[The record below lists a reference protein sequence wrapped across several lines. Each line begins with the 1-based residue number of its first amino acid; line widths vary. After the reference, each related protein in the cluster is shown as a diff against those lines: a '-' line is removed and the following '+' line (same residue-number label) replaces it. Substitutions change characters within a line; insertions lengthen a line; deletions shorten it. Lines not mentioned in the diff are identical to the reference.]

1 LCKIDTARATLTVF
15 PRPIPR
21 HRTLRGLALFALI
34 SSAACSSA
42 PAPAPALAAPAPG
55 VSADIAWLASPLLEG
70 RATGSA
76 GNDSAALYIARTY
89 VQIGLP
95 GAFPSIRCEV
105 APCDARYD
113 QLFIPPPGA
122 LQEAGIRPDAA
133 GRNMGAIV
141 PGSDS
146 LLHSQYVVIGAHFD
160 HLGRTGFGAMDRRT
174 PNEPHLGADDNASG
188 TAAVLELARRLA
200 RRPVRRSVV
209 LVNFGA
215 EELGLYGSRA
225 FVVRPPVKLDSVVAM
240 INIDMVGRLRRDRVY
255 VYGLRENREWKR
267 WLAEANATVHL
278 TPELHDEP
286 GLQGTAS
293 DHDNFSAV
301 GIPSIHFTT
310 GTHAEYHTADDK
322 WETIDINGEMRVIT
336 LIENLIRILGDVPN
350 VGAPL
355 RR

>member
-1 LCKIDTARATLTVF
+1 M
-15 PRPIPR
+15 
-21 HRTLRGLALFALI
+21 LI
-34 SSAACSSA
+34 SGAACSSA
-42 PAPAPALAAPAPG
+42 PPPAAALAAPTPG

-76 GNDSAALYIARTY
+76 GNDSAALYIARSY
-89 VQIGLP
+89 VQIGLA
-95 GAFPSIRCEV
+95 GLFPSIRCEV
-105 APCDARYD
+105 APCDTRYD
-113 QLFIPPPGA
+113 QLFIPPPDV
-122 LQEAGIRPDAA
+122 LKEAGIRSDAA
-133 GRNMGAIV
+133 GRNMGAMV

-146 LLHSQYVVIGAHFD
+146 ALRGEYVVIGAHFD
-160 HLGRTGFGAMDRRT
+160 HLGRTGYGALDTRT

-200 RRPVRRSVV
+200 RQPVRRSVV

-215 EELGLYGSRA
+215 EELGLFGSKA
-225 FVVRPPVKLDSVVAM
+225 FVVRPPVRLDSVVAM

-255 VYGLRENREWKR
+255 VYGLGFNREWR
-267 WLAEANATVHL
+267 RLLEQANATVHL
-278 TPELHDEP
+278 NPDLHEES
-286 GLQGTAS
+286 GLRGTAS
-293 DHDNFSAV
+293 DHDNFRAV

-336 LIENLIRILGDVPN
+336 LVESLIRILGDIPN